1 MESAIERLGNGFL
14 EHPKNDKLRAKCA
27 AGEINP
33 TEYYRQLLMLIYRL
47 LFLMVAESRDLMLTD
62 GDPEQRRI
70 YQEYYSVERLR
81 RLAERPSSRRLK

>member
-1 MESAIERLGNGFL
+1 MSIGIL
-14 EHPKNDKLRAKCA
+14 P
-27 AGEINP
+27 P
-33 TEYYRQLLMLIYRL
+33 TNLTTRLIYRL

-81 RLAERPSSRRLK
+81 RLAERPSSLRHK